1 MGKTSK
7 WIKNLL
13 AGKKDKHLVHEKP
26 TSPSSVAPSTP
37 KEKRRWSFRRSS
49 ANPPPTTTTTT
60 NSIELM
66 STTPTSLLHE
76 VENYEQ
82 KKLAMEVAVANAAAA
97 NAAAARAAAIVK
109 HASATKIQSVF
120 RSYLARK
127 ALYALK
133 GLVKLQALV
142 RGHLVRKRAT
152 ATLRCMQALVTVQA
166 RACARRR
173 RSNDGIN
180 PYYGW
185 PESEFYHGIRA
196 QDCPEEHIKI
206 VEMDTRS
213 TRKSYSRE
221 RGSIPASPAPSEPS
235 PRGYGHHFEDFSYV
249 NTQSSPSSKP
259 EYAESLYEFPS
270 YMANTQSSRAK
281 ARSHS
286 APKQRPADI
295 NSVYE
300 RQSSSVAR
308 RRPSI
313 EGRNVPR
320 AVKMQR
326 SSSHLGQAGGQNIHY
341 PWSSVKLDKSTVS
354 VLGSECGSTST
365 VLTNVNYCQ
374 SLVGFDTTHHRNE
387 Y

>member
-1 MGKTSK
+1 MGKARK

-13 AGKKDKHLVHEKP
+13 SGKKNKNSVHETQIP
-26 TSPSSVAPSTP
+26 STFISPATP

-49 ANPPPTTTTTT
+49 ATPPSTTTT
-60 NSIELM
+60 NSLDVT
-66 STTPTSLLHE
+66 STAPQSSVHDA
-76 VENYEQ
+76 ENYEQ
-82 KKLAMEVAVANAAAA
+82 KNRAMELAISKAAAA
-97 NAAAARAAAIVK
+97 ALVK
-109 HASATKIQSVF
+109 HTAATKIQSVF

-127 ALYALK
+127 ALFALK

-180 PYYGW
+180 SYYGW
-185 PESEFYHGIRA
+185 PDTELYHGMRTP
-196 QDCPEEHIKI
+196 DVSEEHIKI

-213 TRKSYSRE
+213 TRKSYSKE
-221 RGSIPASPAPSEPS
+221 RVSMHFSPAPSEPS
-235 PRGYGHHFEDFSYV
+235 PRAFGRHFEDFAYG
-249 NTQSSPSSKP
+249 TAQSSPTMKP
-259 EYAESLYEFPS
+259 DYAESLYEFPS

-286 APKQRPADI
+286 APKQRPAEVS
-295 NSVYE
+295 SVYE
-300 RQSSSVAR
+300 RQSSSVTR

-326 SSSHLGQAGGQNIHY
+326 SSSHLGSGGQNHY
-341 PWSSVKLDKSTVS
+341 PWSVKLDKSTAS
-354 VLGSECGSTST
+354 LIGSECGSTST
-365 VLTNVNYCQ
+365 VLTNINYCQ
-374 SLVGFDTTHHRNE
+374 SLIGFDTYHRNE

>member
-1 MGKTSK
+1 MGKARK

-13 AGKKDKHLVHEKP
+13 AGRKVKQAVDATQTPP
-26 TSPSSVAPSTP
+26 TSIAPATP

-49 ANPPPTTTTTT
+49 ATPPTSTTT
-60 NSIELM
+60 NSIDVI
-66 STTPTSLLHE
+66 SSAPPSSLVHE
-76 VENYEQ
+76 AENYEQ
-82 KKLAMEVAVANAAAA
+82 KKHALEMAFVAAATANAAATA
-97 NAAAARAAAIVK
+97 IIVK
-109 HASATKIQSVF
+109 HTAATKIQSVF

-173 RSNDGIN
+173 RSNDGVDSYN
-180 PYYGW
+180 YGW
-185 PESEFYHGIRA
+185 PDSELYQGFRTP
-196 QDCPEEHIKI
+196 DVSEEHIKI

-213 TRKSYSRE
+213 TRKSYSKE
-221 RGSIPASPAPSEPS
+221 RVSMHFSPAPSEPS
-235 PRGYGHHFEDFSYV
+235 PRAYFRNFEDFRLASA
-249 NTQSSPSSKP
+249 QGSPTMKP
-259 EYAESLYEFPS
+259 DYAESLYEFPS
-270 YMANTQSSRAK
+270 YMANTESSRAK

-286 APKQRPADI
+286 APKQRPADFS
-295 NSVYE
+295 SVYE
-300 RQSSSVAR
+300 RQSSSVTR

-326 SSSHLGQAGGQNIHY
+326 SSSHLGSNSGAQNHY
-341 PWSSVKLDKSTVS
+341 PWSVKLDKSTVS
-354 VLGSECGSTST
+354 LIGSECGSTST

-374 SLVGFDTTHHRNE
+374 SLIGFDTYHRNE